1 MATEVETT
9 KALAKKFIER
19 SNALKYSG
27 VKRDNA
33 ALDYFCGAASM
44 AELSGNV
51 PLMEHLTRIITLLIA
66 VRGYIAVAELAREGT
81 WDSSALMR

>member
-51 PLMEHLTRIITLLIA
+51 PLMEHLTRITLLIA

-81 WDSSALMR
+81 

>member
-1 MATEVETT
+1 MSDEIKTT
-9 KALAKKFIER
+9 KALAEKFIER
-19 SNALKYSG
+19 SKELKYSG

-44 AELSGNV
+44 AELSGDTA
-51 PLMEHLTRIITLLIA
+51 LYAHLGRIITLLIA

-81 WDSSALMR
+81 